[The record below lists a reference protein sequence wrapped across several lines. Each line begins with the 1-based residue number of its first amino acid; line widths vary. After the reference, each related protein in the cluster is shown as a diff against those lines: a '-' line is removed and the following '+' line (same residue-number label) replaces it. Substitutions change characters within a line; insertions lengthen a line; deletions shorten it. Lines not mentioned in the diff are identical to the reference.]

1 MRTIRRAEAGMAGH
15 GGRFAPTTRGDVVI
29 DVPPAPRQ
37 APGREL
43 VLDPELGGLA
53 TSVEASFDEDG
64 RTVVA
69 IGIDRD
75 QLPTSDYR
83 VGSAPWDIE
92 DEVVTDEQVDAY
104 LESRSDDAD
113 GFADGL
119 GFDGQV
125 RWNSGAST
133 LELTHTGYEGISDQA
148 MSAAVS
154 ETLRDFR
161 DDLYL
166 HQWQ

>member
-1 MRTIRRAEAGMAGH
+1 MAGN
-15 GGRFAPTTRGDVVI
+15 GGRFAPTTRGDVSV

-43 VLDPELGGLA
+43 ALDSEVGGLA
-53 TSVEASFDEDG
+53 TSVEASFDEGG
-64 RTVVA
+64 RTVVM

-75 QLPTSDYR
+75 QLPTSGYR

-92 DEVVTDEQVDAY
+92 DEEITDNQVDAY
-104 LESRSDDAD
+104 LETRSDDAD
-113 GFADGL
+113 GFGDDL

-125 RWNSGAST
+125 RWNSSAST
-133 LELTHTGYEGISDQA
+133 LELTHTGYEGISDQD

-161 DDLYL
+161 DDLHL
-166 HQWQ
+166 HRWQ